1 MSPLTLTCI
10 HLMSPLTLTCSS
22 FLSALALMSVAHH
35 GHYLEGQVRR
45 RSRS

>member
-1 MSPLTLTCI
+1 MSPLTLSSF
-10 HLMSPLTLTCSS
+10 HLMSPLTLTRSR